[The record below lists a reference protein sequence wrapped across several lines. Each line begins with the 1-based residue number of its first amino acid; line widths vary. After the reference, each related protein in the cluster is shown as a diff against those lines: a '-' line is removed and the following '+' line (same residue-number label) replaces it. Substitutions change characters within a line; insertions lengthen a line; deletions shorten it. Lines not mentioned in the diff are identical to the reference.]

1 MKLLAKRLDA
11 EEQLKYPGFGILACI
26 ALLMIA
32 PFVSRLIPLVVFGVL
47 VLRVIMYDVRV
58 FARDYCLLIPFSSL
72 LAAPSGMSLLIW
84 LCLVAMVWYFLRGQI
99 SGSATLVIL
108 LALMNYLF
116 FRMQMNI
123 NDFVLCFGHMA
134 MVYVIMN
141 ELDGNTARI
150 ALRSFL
156 GALLFSSLYAL
167 LLRNNYRLN
176 ALVGAEGEAIMGTQI
191 YRFKGLYND
200 PNFYMTLLVLGLA
213 ILLKLKNCGMIRLP
227 LFVLYF
233 ISFTAFG
240 ALTYSK
246 TFFLMFIV
254 LCGVTVLWQ
263 FWDKKVFRGIFFTL
277 VAIAAALFLIY
288 SPNSPFAVVMER
300 LTTSKDLD
308 AVTTGRTDVFAMYW
322 RAISESWSTF
332 LFGYGLGAEGL
343 RKDPHNLYL
352 EIMYY
357 TGFVGAVLYLALC
370 VAIIARTA
378 RQVQGFR
385 EQSLIARFLVVA
397 VTMVMYI
404 SLNGMFLPLF
414 HSEFFLVTL
423 SMMIVKNTQE
433 DSQV

>member
-1 MKLLAKRLDA
+1 MRLIAKRLDA
-11 EEQLKYPGFGILACI
+11 EKQIEYPGFGILACI
-26 ALLMIA
+26 ALLLIG
-32 PFVSRLIPLVVFGVL
+32 PFVSRLIPLAVFGVL
-47 VLRVIMYDVRV
+47 VARVIMYDARV

-84 LCLVAMVWYFLRGQI
+84 LCLVAMVWYFVRGQI
-99 SGSATLVIL
+99 SASATLVL
-108 LALMNYLF
+108 LLVLMNYLI

-150 ALRSFL
+150 ALRGFL
-156 GALLFSSLYAL
+156 GALLISSVYAL

-213 ILLKLKNCGMIRLP
+213 ILLKLKNCDMIRLP
-227 LFVLYF
+227 LFLLYF
-233 ISFTAFG
+233 VSFTILG

-254 LCGVTVLWQ
+254 LCGITVLWQ
-263 FWDKKVFRGIFFTL
+263 FWDRKVFKGIFFTV
-277 VAIAAALFLIY
+277 VAVCAALYLIY

-322 RAISESWSTF
+322 RAISENWGTF
-332 LFGYGLGAEGL
+332 LFGHGLGAQGL

-357 TGFVGAVLYLALC
+357 TGFVGVVLYLALC
-370 VAIIARTA
+370 VAIFARTA
-378 RQVQGFR
+378 KQIKDFR
-385 EQSLIARFLVVA
+385 EQSLIARFLVVF
-397 VTMVMYI
+397 VMMVMYI

-414 HSEFFLVTL
+414 HSEFFLVMLSTL
-423 SMMIVKNTQE
+423 IVKNTQE
-433 DSQV
+433 DSRQ

>member
-1 MKLLAKRLDA
+1 MNLMAKRLDA
-11 EEQLKYPGFGILACI
+11 EEQTEYPGFGILACI

-32 PFVSRLIPLVVFGVL
+32 PFVSRLIPLVVFGVC
-47 VLRVIMYDVRV
+47 VMRIVMHGPRV
-58 FARDYCLLIPFSSL
+58 FAIDYCLLIPVSSL
-72 LAAPSGMSLLIW
+72 FCLPSGMSLLIW

-99 SGSATLVIL
+99 SGSVTLVL
-108 LALMNYLF
+108 LVLLMNYLI

-150 ALRSFL
+150 ALRGFL
-156 GALLFSSLYAL
+156 GALLISSVYAL

-176 ALVGAEGEAIMGTQI
+176 ALVGAEGEAIIGTQI

-213 ILLKLKNCGMIRLP
+213 ILLKLKNCDMIRLP
-227 LFVLYF
+227 LFLLYF
-233 ISFTAFG
+233 VSFTAFG

-246 TFFLMFIV
+246 TFFLMFIL
-254 LCGVTVLWQ
+254 LCGITVLWQ
-263 FWDKKVFRGIFFTL
+263 FWDRKVFKGIFFTL
-277 VAIAAALFLIY
+277 FAVGAALFLIY
-288 SPNSPFAVVMER
+288 SPDSPFAVVMER
-300 LTTSKDLD
+300 LTTAKDLD

-322 RAISESWSTF
+322 RAISENWGTF
-332 LFGYGLGAEGL
+332 LFGHGLGAEGL

-357 TGFVGAVLYLALC
+357 IGFVGVVLYLTLC

-378 RQVQGFR
+378 RQVKGFR
-385 EQSLIARFLVVA
+385 EQSLIARFLVIA
-397 VTMVMYI
+397 VMMVMYI

-433 DSQV
+433 DALE